1 MLSLLYNNIA
11 LLIIFII
18 TLKINSKYFKLDPL
32 LFNSFLFYHGLFTL
46 LYLFVFNGKT
56 ADYYTYLYLVGMPY
70 PHDYIDPYSFL
81 SSNFVYQIINLFKS
95 LLLND
100 FNIIVIF
107 SLISFFGIIIFIQ
120 NLIKLGMEKKFAYI
134 MFFIPGVHFWTSI
147 LGKDSLIFFFL
158 SCFFYFYINKK
169 FFYSIIFII
178 LVFLIRPHIGLMFLI
193 SITITEFFLIKGLK
207 KYIFVFSSL
216 SFLILI
222 FNLPFINNLFLNS
235 SQLLTDNLI
244 IKIFHEL
251 SNISQK
257 FLLSSS
263 YYEPSSIYV
272 NMFNYIVFPLPF
284 ILSNNSFV
292 TNSFILMEFLTLIF
306 VITLIIKN
314 KKSFEIDK
322 RVIYF
327 LSICVLVYLMIMPQI
342 FFNFGLNSRQ
352 KWMIIPFIIYFFVL
366 LKNLFVKTK
375 KM

>member
-18 TLKINSKYFKLDPL
+18 TLKINSKYFKLDTL

-46 LYLFVFNGKT
+46 LYLFAFNGKS
-56 ADYYTYLYLVGMPY
+56 ADYYSYLNLVNTPIL
-70 PHDYIDPYSFL
+70 HDYIDPYSFL
-81 SSNFVYQIINLFKS
+81 SSNFVYQIINLFKY
-95 LLLND
+95 LFLND
-100 FNIIVIF
+100 FNTIVIF

-169 FFYSIIFII
+169 FFYSIIFI
-178 LVFLIRPHIGLMFLI
+178 LLAFLIRPHIGLMFLI

-314 KKSFEIDK
+314 KKSIEIDK

-327 LSICVLVYLMIMPQI
+327 LSISVLVYLMIMPQI